1 MDAFDT
7 TFLDSRTYVQYN
19 YLYNNME
26 LRPSHYPLQIHV
38 SPPRFLHSF
47 LEEPKYLLVF
57 RFEDAERFSR
67 RCQVHSLA
75 RREDARCSPWRETN
89 TVHLTS
95 DDSNLIRTSCFSI
108 HNFP

>member
-1 MDAFDT
+1 MDAMDALDT

-19 YLYNNME
+19 YLYDNME
-26 LRPSHYPLQIHV
+26 PRPSHYPLHIHI

-67 RCQVHSLA
+67 RCQVSNSQYGIK
-75 RREDARCSPWRETN
+75 RREKRGKRGNAPEGNRPRK
-89 TVHLTS
+89 
-95 DDSNLIRTSCFSI
+95 
-108 HNFP
+108 